1 MIFTKQIN
9 LIRSRVEEIEA
20 NPATARREAQLLKA
34 RVGNVIE
41 EGLKLKTKA
50 NKAEVEPVLVML
62 QDVENLLAEMA
73 AGSDEETL
81 FEDIYE
87 NLDSKL

>member
-1 MIFTKQIN
+1 
-9 LIRSRVEEIEA
+9 
-20 NPATARREAQLLKA
+20 
-34 RVGNVIE
+34 
-41 EGLKLKTKA
+41 
-50 NKAEVEPVLVML
+50 VML